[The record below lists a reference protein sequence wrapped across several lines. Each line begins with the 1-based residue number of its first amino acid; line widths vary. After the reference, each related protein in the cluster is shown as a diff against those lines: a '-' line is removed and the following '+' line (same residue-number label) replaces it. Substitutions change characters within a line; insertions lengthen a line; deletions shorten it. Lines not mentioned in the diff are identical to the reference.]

1 MIELTK
7 QQVGHELHEAFE
19 ALDGDVDAPVFLT
32 CEHASERLPDGYAW
46 PAGDERLVGTHWAF
60 DLGAAEI
67 VRELAEA
74 LRAPAV
80 LSRFSR
86 LLVDPNRPEGA
97 DTLFRAQAEGA
108 PVELNRNLD
117 DEERTRRLDRLHRPY
132 HDAIHQRLPGHR
144 AAVLFSI
151 HTFTPVYEGN
161 VRQVE
166 VGVLFDTQ
174 EELAARVARA
184 IHAAGFVT
192 RLNEPYSGR
201 EGLIYAAEHHAQA
214 HGRKALELEVR
225 QDLAVRPEVRAR
237 LVDALAGF
245 FRAGEF

>member
-1 MIELTK
+1 MLLRANEAASRE
-7 QQVGHELHEAFE
+7 VHDAFE
-19 ALDGDVDAPVFLT
+19 AIAGAPDARIFLT

-46 PAGDERLVGTHWAF
+46 PAADERLVGTHWAF
-60 DLGAAEI
+60 DPGAAAI
-67 VRELAEA
+67 TSELAER

-86 LLVDPNRPEGA
+86 LLVDPNRPDSS
-97 DTLFRAQAEGA
+97 DTLFRTEAEGA
-108 PVELNRNLD
+108 PVELNRVLD
-117 DEERTRRLDRLHRPY
+117 EAERTRRLERFHRPY
-132 HDAIHQRLPGHR
+132 HDAIHRRLGLH
-144 AAVLFSI
+144 AAAGIVFSV
-151 HTFTPVYEGN
+151 HTFTPVYEGQ

-174 EELAARVARA
+174 DALALDAAAA
-184 IHAAGFVT
+184 IRDAGFVT
-192 RLNEPYSGR
+192 ALNEPYSGKA
-201 EGLIYAAEHHAQA
+201 GLIYSAERHAGA

-245 FRAGEF
+245 FTR

>member
-1 MIELTK
+1 MIPVTK
-7 QQVGHELHEAFE
+7 QEEPRELDEAFE
-19 ALDGDVDAPVFLT
+19 ALDGDRDAPVFLT

-46 PAGDERLVGTHWAF
+46 PPGDERLVGTHWAY
-60 DLGAAEI
+60 DLGAADL

-86 LLVDPNRPEGA
+86 LLVDPNRPDGA
-97 DTLFRAQAEGA
+97 ATLFRAEAEGQ
-108 PVELNRNLD
+108 PVGLNRQLTD
-117 DEERTRRLDRLHRPY
+117 AERTRRLERFHRPY
-132 HDAIHQRLPGHR
+132 HEAIHQRLAGYE
-144 AAVLFSI
+144 AQVLFSV
-151 HTFTPVYEGN
+151 HTFTPVYEGQ

-174 EELAARVARA
+174 EELAAHAARA

-201 EGLIYAAEHHAQA
+201 EGLIYAAERHAAA
-214 HGRKALELEVR
+214 HGKMALELEVR

-245 FRAGEF
+245 FRGRAR